1 MKSSNI
7 ISIGN
12 ISNLNR
18 NTQEEINLSFLWKV
32 DLIDI
37 PRQAQIS
44 FFTPKAR
51 FNKQW

>member
-32 DLIDI
+32 DLIHI
-37 PRQAQIS
+37 PRLHPNLNFCSQRG
-44 FFTPKAR
+44 K
-51 FNKQW
+51 

>member
-37 PRQAQIS
+37 KLNQAPFLQAGFS
-44 FFTPKAR
+44 LK
-51 FNKQW
+51 